1 VTDVLADDDRELT
14 AEEILTFGPVVEAV
28 VWTPMWLQESRA
40 PVAVAAG
47 RPKLGPVFNEE
58 GIGKAVIIRPCVSRG
73 KRIRGLP
80 PIYTPSMLEKHADV
94 WRGWPMFMDHAPAP
108 VQEALV
114 RRGRSVRE
122 LGGQVV
128 RPWWQ
133 RDFTHEDDGLYGYQ
147 QGATLAEVWATPF
160 MRSLVSNNPNLLHT
174 SINAWPTSGK
184 PGPVP
189 WRPKVKGMTIEGI
202 RSQPQGSVD
211 FVVRGG
217 AGGRLLA
224 EAEEEGEWPQ
234 TGWTEESVAL
244 VVSAAESFYASRH
257 AMPGTQSKPISEM
270 DAAELREHIRTTAP
284 HLVEALAPA
293 APPAPPAAAP
303 PAPAAPPAAAAPA
316 LTEEDVRR
324 LIEQSHAEESES
336 LEERDERLQ
345 ERVDQVIAEREGQR
359 ALSEA
364 AFELIESAEGVP
376 AGWKAD
382 LKARYAMLPSGPP
395 PAIANLREGTAE
407 DGSKLPLDKVL
418 DKQVREDL
426 ARTRDLIAEAQ
437 GKPRVKGE
445 GGKSKDPKDP
455 KARVTESR
463 REVPLWRQRLTE
475 WGVVESEDKAI
486 EVVGGKVEG

>member
-234 TGWTEESVAL
+234 TGWTE
-244 VVSAAESFYASRH
+244 
-257 AMPGTQSKPISEM
+257 
-270 DAAELREHIRTTAP
+270 
-284 HLVEALAPA
+284 
-293 APPAPPAAAP
+293 
-303 PAPAAPPAAAAPA
+303 
-316 LTEEDVRR
+316 DVRR